1 MNKLFDLNSL
11 YLSDFVK
18 KNNTIKTDDARRKPK
33 T

>member
-1 MNKLFDLNSL
+1 MNKLFDHNSL

-18 KNNTIKTDDARRKPK
+18 KIKIKTDDARRKHK